1 MGRTVV
7 IGVRIPKEL
16 KEEMERL
23 GINYAEEVREFL
35 LRLVRERKAEE
46 LAEEMDELAAKV
58 GRVRG
63 NLAAEFI
70 REDRDAG

>member
-1 MGRTVV
+1 LGRTVV

-46 LAEEMDELAAKV
+46 LAEEMDELATKV